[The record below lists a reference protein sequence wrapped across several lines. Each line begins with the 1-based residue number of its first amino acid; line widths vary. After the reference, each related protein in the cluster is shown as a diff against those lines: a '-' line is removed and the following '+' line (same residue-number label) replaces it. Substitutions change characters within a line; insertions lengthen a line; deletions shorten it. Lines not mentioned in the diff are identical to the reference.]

1 MKNWTQESKKL
12 IGFKVI
18 KVKGKEIK
26 VDQNSRQLDEN
37 LPYLGIVGAEVILQL
52 E

>member
-1 MKNWTQESKKL
+1 MIREL
-12 IGFKVI
+12 DEIVFG
-18 KVKGKEIK
+18 VKRRNLK